1 MQDVHRSFLAA
12 GSELIEAN
20 TYGANRIKLT
30 AHGLEDRLAD
40 IFTSGVR
47 LAREVAGP
55 DIFVSASIGPLGP
68 GGQGLSLK
76 EQAAAYAEPAALAAE
91 SGADLIFLET
101 FHSLLDL
108 VRAVESC
115 RATCDLPLVASFSFH
130 RGFIMGSND
139 FLVQPEDVVE
149 ALTRVGADVVGAN
162 CGDGPHT
169 TLDVLEKITA
179 ATDKPVSAFPN
190 VGGPALIEGRQM
202 FLSSPEY
209 MAEYSRRFVQKHAR
223 LIGGCCGVTPAQIKE
238 VNTFLLSI
246 QPRSVRVSLA
256 EPEVVAAREPVPLR
270 ERSPWG
276 ARLGTDFMVSVELDP
291 PHGLNPPTASIEA
304 AKFLKDNGI
313 DAVNIA
319 DGPRAMARMGPAAM
333 AQLVRAEVDIETI
346 VHYCCRDRNVLAM
359 QMDLIGANALGQR
372 NLMLITGD
380 PPKMGNFPDAT
391 PVFDVDAIGLVKFVS
406 MLNRGL
412 DLAGRPAGDPTRFVL
427 GVGCNPGAMDLERE
441 VARFHQKIEAGAE
454 YVFSQPVY
462 DPERLDRFLALTAD
476 APRIPFFVGI
486 LPLASLKNAEFLTR
500 EVPGMA
506 VPTAVLSRLRDARTR
521 ADQREVG
528 ITVAAESLAHAVD
541 HERVRGAYIFP
552 PFGRY
557 EPILR
562 VLKESG
568 ARP

>member
-1 MQDVHRSFLAA
+1 M
-12 GSELIEAN
+12 
-20 TYGANRIKLT
+20 
-30 AHGLEDRLAD
+30 
-40 IFTSGVR
+40 
-47 LAREVAGP
+47 
-55 DIFVSASIGPLGP
+55 
-68 GGQGLSLK
+68 
-76 EQAAAYAEPAALAAE
+76 
-91 SGADLIFLET
+91 
-101 FHSLLDL
+101 
-108 VRAVESC
+108 
-115 RATCDLPLVASFSFH
+115 
-130 RGFIMGSND
+130 
-139 FLVQPEDVVE
+139 
-149 ALTRVGADVVGAN
+149 
-162 CGDGPHT
+162 
-169 TLDVLEKITA
+169 
-179 ATDKPVSAFPN
+179 
-190 VGGPALIEGRQM
+190 
-202 FLSSPEY
+202 
-209 MAEYSRRFVQKHAR
+209 
-223 LIGGCCGVTPAQIKE
+223 
-238 VNTFLLSI
+238 
-246 QPRSVRVSLA
+246 RVSLA
-256 EPEVVAAREPVPLR
+256 EPEPEVVAAREPVPLR